1 MNLLVHTS
9 MDWLNTVPET
19 GAQRKVFF
27 AVCVVAVF
35 LLGGCAMQGPQKP
48 KRNAEAIR
56 AQIVRL
62 MPSRASDKQGWAADI
77 DAAFAALDLPAT
89 TQNLCAVLAVT
100 EQESGFHVD
109 PVVPDLGRI
118 AQKEIDRRAGERHI
132 PAFVVHTALLLK
144 SPNGKRYSDR
154 LTGARTEKQL
164 SAIFEDFIGV
174 VPLGKRLF
182 GGLNP
187 VHTAGPMQVSIAFAE
202 AHERNYPYDVEGSIR
217 HEVFSQ
223 RGSMYFGI
231 AHLLGYPTH
240 YPDMLYRFA
249 DFNAGWYAS
258 RNAAFQQAVN
268 IASGRKLAL
277 DGDLIRYDSS
287 DAGATELA
295 VRSLGKKLDLSD
307 RAIRNALRSGE
318 TFDFEATDVYK
329 RVFDLAERAAHKPL
343 PRAILPGIRLESPK
357 ITRTLTTAWF
367 AKRVDDRWRTC
378 MARVR

>member
-1 MNLLVHTS
+1 MLAGLL
-9 MDWLNTVPET
+9 L
-19 GAQRKVFF
+19 A
-27 AVCVVAVF
+27 
-35 LLGGCAMQGPQKP
+35 GCALSGPQKP

-62 MPSRASDKQGWAADI
+62 IPSGATDKQGWAADI

-89 TQNLCAVLAVT
+89 TQNLCAVLSVT

-154 LTGARTEKQL
+154 LAGARTEKQL

-202 AHERNYPYDVEGSIR
+202 AHDRNYPYPIEESVR
-217 HEVFSQ
+217 HEVFSR
-223 RGSMYFGI
+223 RGGMYFGI
-231 AHLLGYPTH
+231 LHLLGYPTH
-240 YPDMLYRFA
+240 YPEVLYRFA

-268 IASGRKLAL
+268 IASGKKLAL
-277 DGDLIRYDSS
+277 DGDLIRYDSR
-287 DAGATELA
+287 DAGATEL
-295 VRSLGKKLDLSD
+295 VVLSLARKLDVSD
-307 RAIRNALRSGE
+307 REIHNALRKGE

-329 RVFDLAERAAHKPL
+329 HVFDLAERVAHKPL
-343 PRAILPGIRLESPK
+343 PRAVLPGITLESPK
-357 ITRTLTTAWF
+357 ITRKLTTAWF

-378 MARVR
+378 MQRAR